1 MVDTDSTGRKL
12 DISDFPVDDNE
23 TIPTPSYHH
32 HQRRNDK
39 INGYRKQT
47 EYGLKKYIKPW
58 RTGAKSQQIP
68 TKGNG
73 KQNGGK
79 K

>member
-39 INGYRKQT
+39 ISGYRKQT
-47 EYGLKKYIKPW
+47 EYGLKKYIKP
-58 RTGAKSQQIP
+58 
-68 TKGNG
+68 
-73 KQNGGK
+73 
-79 K
+79 